1 MDARAAAHSMDSDS
15 GEQSEGE
22 PGTAAGSEGVT
33 LPGGLGLEKRGGQ
46 VRKSRIFF
54 RAVGQK
60 AGPQLPKTF
69 HTETG
74 DWFGYVLPPHCT

>member
-33 LPGGLGLEKRGGQ
+33 LPGGLGLEGRGGQ
-46 VRKSRIFF
+46 RRVFL

-60 AGPQLPKTF
+60 AGPQMPEPF

-74 DWFGYVLPPHCT
+74 DWFGDVLPHHCT